1 MVKLRGPLFS
11 LEAAGSLAD
20 CLTYQSINNIP
31 IAKSLRFPTY
41 IRTEDQAIIRDIFD
55 KSSNVW
61 AIMHDPKKIVWQ
73 EHTDSQL
80 LTGYK
85 AFMSTFLK
93 RTYLAL
99 WQFELPPDQG
109 FCTTG
114 NHNVGE
120 FVVGGGRRD
129 QLPYIF

>member
-11 LEAAGSLAD
+11 LEASGSLAN
-20 CLTYQSINNIP
+20 CLIYQTVNNLP
-31 IAKSLRFPTY
+31 VCRALTFPTY
-41 IRTEDQAIIRDIFD
+41 SRSDAQDDVRDTF
-55 KSSNVW
+55 SW
-61 AIMHDPKKIVWQ
+61 ACGIWVLLHDVKQ
-73 EHTDSQL
+73 EAWKNYVDYQGL
-80 LTGYK
+80 YGRK

-93 RTYLAL
+93 RTYLGL

-120 FVVGGGRRD
+120 FFVAGGFLIPVTD
-129 QLPYIF
+129 